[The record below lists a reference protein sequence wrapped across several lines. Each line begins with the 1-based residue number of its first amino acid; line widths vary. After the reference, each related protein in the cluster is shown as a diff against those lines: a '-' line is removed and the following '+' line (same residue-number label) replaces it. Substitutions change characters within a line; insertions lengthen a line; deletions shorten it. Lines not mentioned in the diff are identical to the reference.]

1 MDRASS
7 SFFRR
12 AADRASG
19 AGAADRAS
27 GAGATGRASGA
38 SALAI
43 AAVAFAL
50 AGCTTRVPPTQTG
63 ELSGG
68 TFTYE
73 CVGSSD
79 AFCDEGAVLP
89 EGFPPVALLSEF
101 TALFTADTAAS
112 DGSLPYIDTVAP
124 ERISIVGD
132 LLADPPTLRAMETGY
147 SALIARDGVS
157 ARDFLHVLVE
167 PVDAVEIFYVGDKE
181 NASGTVGM
189 PDFTLKV
196 GSSEKLRAVL
206 KNAKGDLLA
215 GSLPT
220 AWSSTKPA
228 VAALVTSPSDNYVR
242 VEAKSAGTTT
252 MTVTMSEFQIQFPI
266 TVGSP

>member
-7 SFFRR
+7 SFFLR
-12 AADRASG
+12 AA
-19 AGAADRAS
+19 
-27 GAGATGRASGA
+27 GRASGA
-38 SALAI
+38 SDRASGALALPVAAI
-43 AAVAFAL
+43 ASLTLGL
-50 AGCTTRVPPTQTG
+50 AGCDTRVPPAETG
-63 ELSGG
+63 ELNGG

-89 EGFPPVALLSEF
+89 AGFPPVALLSEF

-112 DGSLPYIDTVAP
+112 DGSLPYIDTAAP
-124 ERISIVGD
+124 DRLTIVGD
-132 LLADPPTLRAMETGY
+132 VFADPPTLKAMVTGY

-167 PVDAVEIFYVGDKE
+167 PVDAIEIFYVGDE
-181 NASGTVGM
+181 DNASGTIGM
-189 PDFTLKV
+189 PDFTLKA

-215 GSLPT
+215 GSLAT
-220 AWSSTKPA
+220 SWSSTNPG
-228 VAALVTSPSDNYVR
+228 VAALVTSPTDNYVR

-252 MTVTMSEFQIQFPI
+252 MTVTVSEFQVQFPI
-266 TVGSP
+266 TVEAP